1 MQIKTK
7 TSTDTFRL
15 FNSND
20 NIYMNSIISTM
31 SEVLVTHQRR
41 VTLMEQEL
49 ITLPEQPGSF
59 LAFSEMFM
67 LIGI

>member
-7 TSTDTFRL
+7 TSADTFRL

-67 LIGI
+67 

>member
-1 MQIKTK
+1 
-7 TSTDTFRL
+7 
-15 FNSND
+15 
-20 NIYMNSIISTM
+20 M

-41 VTLMEQEL
+41 VTLMEQER